1 MQLPRWSDPMNLTP
15 RRSALVIGLVGA
27 IALAGCQSGTDASPS
42 QDVERSI
49 APTATAAA
57 PSGTAAPDDGEETS
71 VFELEPGD
79 CFSVSGEQAE
89 SVLVVDCEQAHVYEV
104 FALIDHE
111 AGDDEAY
118 PGDEEIGEYGD
129 QACRGPFPDYVGH
142 DYETSDYWI
151 TTLTPSAETWPEG
164 DREIVC
170 TLRLGEQGEETTG
183 SAAGSGR

>member
-1 MQLPRWSDPMNLTP
+1 MNLTP
-15 RRSALVIGLVGA
+15 RRSALLIGLVGA
-27 IALAGCQSGTDASPS
+27 ITLAACQSGTDASPS
-42 QDVERSI
+42 PDAEESV
-49 APTATAAA
+49 AATAAA
-57 PSGTAAPDDGEETS
+57 TATVPSESAVTADGEETS
-71 VFELEPGD
+71 VFDLAIGD
-79 CFSVSGEQAE
+79 CFSASGEQAD
-89 SVLVVDCEQAHVYEV
+89 SVLVVDCEQAHIYEV

-111 AGDDEAY
+111 AGDGEAY

-129 QACRGPFPDYVGH
+129 RVCRGPFPNYVGH

-183 SAAGSGR
+183 SAEGSGR